1 MRWGVQQRLEF
12 IETRLFWEGRINRGD
27 LTEFFGISVPQAS
40 ADIRLYQE
48 KTKGNLKYDKKK
60 KFYSASTKFNPI
72 FIETNADILFSHL
85 RLSECGVKND
95 TFNFLGKVPECYI
108 VPTPDRYVEIDVV
121 RDLLKAIKNKLEL
134 YVEYQSMNSPDT
146 SLRWLSPYSF
156 AYDSYRWHVRAF
168 CYKRNEYRD
177 FVIGRLI
184 KVLDSRNQKDEL
196 PEDKKWNTT
205 VVLKIG
211 PHPGLNP
218 HQKIVIERDYK
229 MINGIL
235 KLRVK
240 EAMLFYAK
248 KRLGFDD
255 ENHAKRPCNEQQIV
269 LLSEEKDD
277 SLSECQLKNGYDVR
291 S

>member
-1 MRWGVQQRLEF
+1 MRWGVRQRLEF

-40 ADIRLYQE
+40 ADIGLYQE
-48 KTKGNLKYDKKK
+48 KAKGNIEYDKNK
-60 KFYSASTKFNPI
+60 KFYFASANFKPV
-72 FIETNADILFSHL
+72 FIEPNADLLFSQL
-85 RLSECGVKND
+85 RLSECGLKSD
-95 TFNFLGKVPECYI
+95 TLSFLGKIPECYI

-121 RDLLKAIKNKLEL
+121 RDLLKAIKNNLEL
-134 YVEYQSMNSPDT
+134 YVEYQSMKSTDV
-146 SLRWLSPYSF
+146 SLRWLSPHSF

-168 CYKRNEYRD
+168 CHKRNEYRD

-184 KVLDSRNQKDEL
+184 KVLETRRPQKAL

-211 PHPGLNP
+211 PHPGLQP
-218 HQKIVIERDYK
+218 HQKSVIERDYK
-229 MINGIL
+229 MTDGIL
-235 KLRVK
+235 EVRVK

-255 ENHAKRPCNEQQIV
+255 KNHAERPSNEQQIV
-269 LLSEEKDD
+269 LLGEEKDD
-277 SLSECQLKNGYDVR
+277 GPSECG
-291 S
+291 SS